1 MQSNIKYELLDY
13 ERLIDSVSTELQQIP
28 RAQFGIDL
36 SEEADRIKQTFIH
49 EVFSFQ
55 DERHLERY
63 IQYHQQALI
72 SLMDETLK
80 ITSDTTSTQ
89 KELYQLCY
97 DGLEDMLSFIERHF
111 AKYFDQDAK
120 APTAYVAIVQ
130 NDMRHHFQDI
140 TQKLADLSADQRLT
154 DSVVYALRKLT
165 ESDASKEVSYRKIL
179 FAKQV
184 QKELSEL
191 LERIRGE
198 SDINEDLRNLVY
210 YLNYNSIKAFT
221 YHTNYI
227 DVLLNETDSRNDMI
241 ERLSFILKRIKQAQV
256 KPGIAYNH
264 QAPPLKVQLNSY
276 IIEEIEHLQ
285 RVHQLGLT
293 SPGKPSDL
301 MTTFRIQI
309 EMSVAQIAYFLKVLV
324 ESKVIVNQNVT
335 ELLRFLSKILVSK
348 KVEIISYDSL
358 RSKYYNIEQSTRD
371 SIRNILL
378 RMINS
383 IDRGI

>member
-1 MQSNIKYELLDY
+1 MHSNIKYELLAY
-13 ERLIDSVSTELQQIP
+13 ERLIGSVSPDQQQKD
-28 RAQFGIDL
+28 RLLFSYAL
-36 SEEADRIKQTFIH
+36 SDEANRVKQTFIH

-72 SLMDETLK
+72 RLMDETLK
-80 ITSDTTSTQ
+80 ITSNATSTK
-89 KELYQLCY
+89 KELHELCY
-97 DGLEDMLSFIERHF
+97 DGLEDMLSFVERHF

-140 TQKLADLSADQRLT
+140 TQKLTDLSADQRLA
-154 DSVVYALRKLT
+154 DSVLYALRKLT
-165 ESDASKEVSYRKIL
+165 ESDASKEVSYREIL

-191 LERIRGE
+191 LERIKNE
-198 SDINEDLRNLVY
+198 SDINEELRSVVY
-210 YLNYNSIKAFT
+210 YLNYNSIKSFT

-227 DVLLNETDSRNDMI
+227 DVLLSETDSRNDMI
-241 ERLSFILKRIKQAQV
+241 ERLSFILKRINQAQV

-285 RVHQLGLT
+285 RVHQLGQV
-293 SPGKPSDL
+293 SQIKSSDII
-301 MTTFRIQI
+301 TTFRIQI

-324 ESKVIVNQNVT
+324 ESRVIVNQNIT

-348 KVEIISYDSL
+348 RVESISYDSL

-383 IDRGI
+383 VDRGV